1 MDSHL
6 WLIGMMGSGKTATA
20 RILADRWHVEAI
32 DTDAEVASKTGCSI
46 AQLWGERGEKAFRD
60 IESAAVQRLA
70 GRGPAVIATGGGAVL
85 DDRSVATMRRSG
97 RVAWLSASPAV
108 LGERV
113 GDGRRRP
120 LLASDA
126 STERLDDILRRRAHI
141 YEGAADFVVDTD
153 DLTVDA
159 TADRIEVWWN
169 RS

>member
-1 MDSHL
+1 M
-6 WLIGMMGSGKTATA
+6 
-20 RILADRWHVEAI
+20 
-32 DTDAEVASKTGCSI
+32 
-46 AQLWGERGEKAFRD
+46 
-60 IESAAVQRLA
+60 QRLA

-126 STERLDDILRRRAHI
+126 STERLDDILRGRAPI